1 MFDGFKTRQ
10 RLKDVE
16 EAVETVQRHLKRL
29 EIEWADTLDRLK
41 SIVGRIAK
49 DRERAEKARGEQP
62 DIPLVAEE
70 NGGTEQRSPLS
81 PRQAAIQAQILA
93 RRSRTQ

>member
-16 EAVETVQRHLKRL
+16 EALETVQRHIKRL
-29 EIEWADTLDRLK
+29 EIEWADTLDKLK

-49 DRERAEKARGEQP
+49 DRERAEKARIESPSPELPQEANGETTP
-62 DIPLVAEE
+62 GLTA
-70 NGGTEQRSPLS
+70 
-81 PRQAAIQAQILA
+81 RQATIQQQILA
-93 RRSRTQ
+93 RRRHMQ